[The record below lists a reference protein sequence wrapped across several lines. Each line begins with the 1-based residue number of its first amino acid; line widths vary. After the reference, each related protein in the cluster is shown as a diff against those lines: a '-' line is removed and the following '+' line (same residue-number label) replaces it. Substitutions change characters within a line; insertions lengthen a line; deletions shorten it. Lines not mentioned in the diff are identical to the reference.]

1 MSINELNEQVFFS
14 VQRERREMSA
24 GGSLD
29 SRTVFDLAIRVVTLL
44 LSTYLSISYVLCD
57 DR

>member
-1 MSINELNEQVFFS
+1 
-14 VQRERREMSA
+14 MSA